1 MTSKKF
7 KNRFLDYTD
16 GFGRPSKE
24 IFAALGVLILQQLH
38 DLTDEEIIPQFSFNL
53 QWHFA
58 LNISGES
65 DEVIYFESRKKGRHG
80 RK

>member
-1 MTSKKF
+1 
-7 KNRFLDYTD
+7 
-16 GFGRPSKE
+16 
-24 IFAALGVLILQQLH
+24 VLILQQLH
-38 DLTDEEIIPQFSFNL
+38 DLTDKEIIPQFSFNL

-58 LNISGES
+58 LNIFGES